1 MLKRVVFVLLLA
13 ALAAPA
19 PAQAEQVFRLK
30 FGTLAPD
37 NTPWSKLLIEFQKEI
52 EKRSD
57 GRVKMKTFLN
67 GILGDERAMLQKMK
81 FGQLTGGGFSTGGL
95 STVVPELQLFEIP
108 FLFRSSEETDHVLDN
123 VVREDMAK
131 LLEQRGLVLLMWA
144 ENGWID
150 FGNKKRPIRA
160 PADLQDIKWF
170 TQESDVGLAFYKSLG
185 ATAVPLAVPEVLSS
199 LQTGIVEGYDTTPV
213 FASGAQWY
221 SQTKYWTVSHHRYQP
236 AAVVVDLKFWN
247 KLPPDLQEKARQIA
261 VEVQP
266 RARSDVRGLDAD
278 LFKGFKEQGIQINE
292 LSAAERAAFEKV
304 TASVGDDLVKRGIVP
319 KSLLEKTRKALA
331 EYRAKNK
338 KAGK

>member
-1 MLKRVVFVLLLA
+1 MLKKLALALCIA
-13 ALAAPA
+13 ALSVPAAS
-19 PAQAEQVFRLK
+19 AEETFRLK

-37 NTPWSKLLIEFQKEI
+37 NTPWSKLLQEFQKEI

-95 STVVPELQLFEIP
+95 STVVPELQMFEIP
-108 FLFRSSEETDHVLDN
+108 FLFHNSEETDYVLDN
-123 VVREDMAK
+123 VVRDDMAK

-150 FGNKKRPIRA
+150 FGNQKRPIHS
-160 PADLQDIKWF
+160 PADMKDIKWF
-170 TQESDVGLAFYKSLG
+170 TQESDVGLAFYKALN

-236 AAVVVDLKFWN
+236 AAVVIDLKFWN
-247 KLPPDLQEKARQIA
+247 KLPPDLQQKAREIA

-266 RARSDVRGLDAD
+266 RARNDVRGLDPD

-292 LSAAERAAFEKV
+292 LTDAERAQFEKV
-304 TASVGDDLVKRGIVP
+304 TNVVGDELVKQGIVP
-319 KSLLEKTRKALA
+319 KALLEKTRKALA
-331 EYRAKNK
+331 EYRAKKGK
-338 KAGK
+338 KAK